1 MARTKGS
8 FSLGGTLEILADA
21 PADARLQV
29 KTLADLTAS
38 GSFPYKYIGMIV
50 SVEAEE
56 KAYMLIGSDPT
67 DSDNWEEVGGGA
79 SLPPGGN
86 QGQVLTKQSSTE
98 GDADWGNIPHD
109 DTKANS
115 ASLAPVETTTTSEHA
130 YTVGNHLML
139 AGQRYIV
146 TADIAVGDTLDVST
160 NIQAVN
166 LEDETGLSQADFA
179 DIITPLPG
187 KFIGGLN
194 FSTEEQV
201 VGTWIDSKPLYQKTI
216 DFGALP
222 NATQKAVAH
231 GISNLDYVVSLDG
244 VAENT
249 TTKSR
254 FKIPFIGFTNLNE
267 GISLNIPSA
276 SPDKVNIMTGIDR
289 TAWDKTYITI
299 QYTKTT

>member
-56 KAYMLIGSDPT
+56 KAYMLVGSDPT
-67 DSDNWEEVGGGA
+67 DSDNWKEVGGGS

-86 QGQVLTKQSSTE
+86 QGQVLTKQSSTDD
-98 GDADWGNIPHD
+98 DADWGDIPHD
-109 DTKANS
+109 NTKANS
-115 ASLAPVETTTTSEHA
+115 ASLAPVETSTTSEHA

-146 TADIAVGDTLDVST
+146 TSDIAVGDTLDVST

-187 KFIGGLN
+187 KFVGGIN
-194 FSTEEQV
+194 YSTEEQV
-201 VGTWIDSKPLYQKTI
+201 VGTWIDGKTLYQKTVSC
-216 DFGALP
+216 GALP
-222 NATQKAVAH
+222 NATIKNVAH
-231 GISNLDYVVSLDG
+231 GISNYSEIVNIYGITHD
-244 VAENT
+244 N
-249 TTKSR
+249 K
-254 FKIPFIGFTNLNE
+254 IGFAL
-267 GISLNIPSA
+267 PY
-276 SPDKVNIMTGIDR
+276 VDR
-289 TAWDKTYITI
+289 TSVSNQFGFYVTDTNVVLTAGTDRSNMTPTYVTI